1 MFTWN
6 IGKHFALYI
15 CWINI
20 TFMIVSVSVWIV
32 SSIIMIE
39 FCPPSSRVQSRKGL
53 WGRGCREG
61 WGNMNNAE
69 SLTVRLI
76 ILVWSS
82 CTTVKAPCYCQ
93 VWQQFYIK
101 RVGGPH
107 FILIP
112 VFFLFH
118 MNYNFR
124 LSVNTIRIKSFENKQ
139 QLGAS
144 RSGHSQWEEA

>member
-1 MFTWN
+1 MFFAAKQNVCFNFIYINCKKFVFTWN

-20 TFMIVSVSVWIV
+20 TFRIVSVSVWIV

-93 VWQQFYIK
+93 VWQQFYIEPGVFIWHIQK
-101 RVGGPH
+101 KGLRRGPK
-107 FILIP
+107 II
-112 VFFLFH
+112 
-118 MNYNFR
+118 N
-124 LSVNTIRIKSFENKQ
+124 
-139 QLGAS
+139 
-144 RSGHSQWEEA
+144 